1 MAWRRCKRIMKKI
14 ISTIVL
20 VILIVG
26 LACIL
31 GLGHHNAKGLPITR
45 EAKLYAVK
53 TDDVPVFRDSLGVL
67 WEINWLKNITAD
79 DDNEPVMVRH
89 GEIVRIFTQNK
100 NVYLMTEDKQYRLRE
115 RLYELEEILDYE
127 QFVRISN
134 SEIVNV
140 KKIIRMDTSLTGTI
154 LMYMKGN
161 AQTFVSR
168 RYVSKI
174 KKALKI

>member
-1 MAWRRCKRIMKKI
+1 MKIALDINEKYKKTEI
-14 ISTIVL
+14 HICCSEDNLENRQIYKT
-20 VILIVG
+20 
-26 LACIL
+26 
-31 GLGHHNAKGLPITR
+31 
-45 EAKLYAVK
+45 VK
-53 TDDVPVFRDSLGVL
+53 DAF
-67 WEINWLKNITAD
+67 EKNITAY

-100 NVYLMTEDKQYRLRE
+100 NVYLMTENKQYRLRE

-127 QFVRISN
+127 LFVRISN

-161 AQTFVSR
+161 TQTFVSR

>member
-1 MAWRRCKRIMKKI
+1 MKIALDINEKYKKTEI
-14 ISTIVL
+14 HICCSEDNLENRQIYKT
-20 VILIVG
+20 
-26 LACIL
+26 
-31 GLGHHNAKGLPITR
+31 
-45 EAKLYAVK
+45 VK
-53 TDDVPVFRDSLGVL
+53 DAF
-67 WEINWLKNITAD
+67 EKNITAY

-100 NVYLMTEDKQYRLRE
+100 NVYLMTENKQYRLRE
-115 RLYELEEILDYE
+115 RLYELEEILDSE

-154 LMYMKGN
+154 LMYIKGN
-161 AQTFVSR
+161 TQTFVSR

>member
-1 MAWRRCKRIMKKI
+1 
-14 ISTIVL
+14 
-20 VILIVG
+20 
-26 LACIL
+26 
-31 GLGHHNAKGLPITR
+31 
-45 EAKLYAVK
+45 
-53 TDDVPVFRDSLGVL
+53 
-67 WEINWLKNITAD
+67 
-79 DDNEPVMVRH
+79 
-89 GEIVRIFTQNK
+89 
-100 NVYLMTEDKQYRLRE
+100 MTENKQYRLRE

-127 QFVRISN
+127 LFVRISN

-161 AQTFVSR
+161 TQTFVSR